1 LIHFYKRINKMPY
14 KTYQPPAAKKTTRG
28 SAAAAAAAVVDPQTA
43 LIDVKCDDAEM
54 TDVNEEETA
63 TETENG
69 IEKKKPWLQRT
80 KEGGVKKIPK
90 DVQKRRRNYRL
101 KKMLTPKAPI
111 MVLHELLGQSS
122 VNYEPVEPEQPTMR
136 SMPQLFTVKA
146 VYEEQTFTGMGPSK
160 SIAKNVCAEHILQ
173 YITTRSCIKK
183 PEIEEDQENGSPN
196 SKNNRNQE
204 SDTPWVSLASLALF
218 KLFNDWQ
225 SQGYEIPVEMLKGSS
240 ERILGQADKTPAGEN
255 AGAANPPKPKKATVK
270 AEKVLPENPTEKHP
284 VQLLNE
290 MNGPLV
296 YEQTAQT
303 GAPPNCIFT
312 LTVTVNETPYT
323 GEGKSKKEAKK
334 AAAQAALSALW
345 GVQYTTTQ

>member
-1 LIHFYKRINKMPY
+1 MPY
-14 KTYQPPAAKKTTRG
+14 KTYQAPPAKKTTRG
-28 SAAAAAAAVVDPQTA
+28 SVAAAAVVDPQAT
-43 LIDVKCDDAEM
+43 LVVKNEDTEMKDVS
-54 TDVNEEETA
+54 EETG
-63 TETENG
+63 TENENG

-111 MVLHELLGQSS
+111 MVLHELLGQAS
-122 VNYEPVEPEQPTMR
+122 VNYETVDPEQPPMR

-146 VYEEQTFTGMGPSK
+146 VYEDQTFSGMGPSK

-173 YITTRSCIKK
+173 YITTKSCLKK
-183 PEIEEDQENGSPN
+183 PENEENQENGSPN

-225 SQGYEIPVEMLKGSS
+225 SQGYEIPVEMIKGSS
-240 ERILGQADKTPAGEN
+240 ERILGQAQTEKATAAQEN
-255 AGAANPPKPKKATVK
+255 AGASNPKPKKAAVK

-290 MNGPLV
+290 MNGPLI
-296 YEQTAQT
+296 YEQTGQT
-303 GAPPNCIFT
+303 GTPPSCIFT
-312 LTVTVNETPYT
+312 LTVKVNETPYA
-323 GEGKSKKEAKK
+323 GQGKSKKEAKK
-334 AAAQAALSALW
+334 AAAQAALTALW
-345 GVQYTTTQ
+345 GVQYPATA